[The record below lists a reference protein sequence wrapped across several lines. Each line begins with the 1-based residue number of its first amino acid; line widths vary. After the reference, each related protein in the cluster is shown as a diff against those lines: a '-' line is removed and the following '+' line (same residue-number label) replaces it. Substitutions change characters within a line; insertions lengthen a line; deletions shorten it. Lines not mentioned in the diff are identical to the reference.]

1 MRARLPELAVLVA
14 LACGASGCS
23 WSRFDDLT
31 DNSPVVLLEKP
42 SSMNDGF
49 GVSLA
54 TATNA
59 GQTELLVGG
68 TTNVSGAALYDI
80 GNQDSPGT
88 TASDLG
94 YCSSGDPACFLSSL
108 MAGFANASAPDQV
121 RPLCFAV
128 GSGAVLKQGLVV
140 RCRDAH
146 EYTLD
151 MPPAA
156 RDLLAISIA
165 QNLPHDHPLASDRSD
180 DPLLLASLPE
190 LRLAWFYPA
199 KSREF
204 SELRLPALAQADDP
218 SFGQSLAVLAVEGG
232 HVLALGVPGKSEVFL
247 WKTAGGAKSSYI
259 GCLGGS
265 DGMGRALAAGKVD
278 ADGNDDLVVS
288 DDLNVHAIDGAALFK
303 LPETASSECSF
314 AALPPAVVLGSFGCG
329 STGSMSGCETSEF
342 GAAVAVGDLDGDG
355 DGEVIV
361 GAPRMTVHGEENAGA
376 LLVYDAE
383 ASTGP
388 AFVDAKFISSA
399 ESGDQLGRSIVTP
412 HIDKRD
418 IIAAGAPGNRKTA
431 LFYCSALL
439 APGAAGSRCP

>member
-1 MRARLPELAVLVA
+1 MRASLPSLTLLAA
-14 LACGASGCS
+14 FAFGTSACS
-23 WSRFDDLT
+23 WSRFDDII
-31 DNSPVVLLEKP
+31 DNSPVVLLDKP
-42 SSMNDGF
+42 NSMKSGF
-49 GVSLA
+49 GNTLS
-54 TATNA
+54 TATNG

-68 TTNVSGAALYDI
+68 TPNVSGAALFDV

-88 TASDLG
+88 SASDVG
-94 YCSSGDPACFLSSL
+94 YCTGGDHACFLSSL
-108 MAGFANASAPDQV
+108 TAGFANASAPDQV

-128 GSGAVLKQGLVV
+128 GSGTVVKQGLVV
-140 RCRDAH
+140 RCQDAH

-156 RDLLAISIA
+156 QDLLAISIA
-165 QNLPHDHPLASDRSD
+165 KNLPHDHPMASDRTD

-190 LRLAWFYPA
+190 LHLAWFYPA
-199 KSREF
+199 KNRVF
-204 SELRLPALAQADDP
+204 SELAFPEGAQVDDP

-232 HVLALGVPGKSEVFL
+232 HVLALGVPGKSQVFL
-247 WKTAGGAKSSYI
+247 WKTDADSKASYI
-259 GCLGGS
+259 GCLGAIH
-265 DGMGRALAAGKVD
+265 GMGRALAAGKVD
-278 ADGNDDLVVS
+278 RDRNDDLVVS
-288 DDLNVHAIDGAALFK
+288 DDSNVHVIDGAALFE

-314 AALPPAVVLGSFGCG
+314 SSLPPRALLDSFGCG
-329 STGSMSGCETSEF
+329 STSSLSGCEKSEF

-361 GAPRMTVHGEENAGA
+361 GAPKMTVRSEENAGA

-383 ASTGP
+383 TSTAG

-399 ESGDQLGRSIVTP
+399 ESGDELGRSIVTP
-412 HIDKRD
+412 HLDKRD
-418 IIAAGAPGNRKTA
+418 IIAAGAPGNGKAA